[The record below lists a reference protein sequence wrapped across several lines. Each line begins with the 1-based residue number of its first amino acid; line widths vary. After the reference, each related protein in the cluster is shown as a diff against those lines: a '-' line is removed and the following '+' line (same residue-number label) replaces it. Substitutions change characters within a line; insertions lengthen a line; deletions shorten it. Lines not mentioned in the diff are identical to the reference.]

1 MSDIIL
7 ELKKLSKSYGSRCIL
22 KDISLKLERGKLVS
36 ILGPSGQG
44 KSTLLKCIVGIE
56 NIDHG
61 RIIYEDTILNENG
74 KRIKDKNK
82 IGMVFQDYG
91 LFKNKTVE
99 ENISLGP
106 LKVLKMEKA
115 NVEKNA
121 IYFLDRFYLSHLAA
135 RYPWQLSGGERQR
148 VAIIRALMMES
159 KVICLDEPTAAIDET
174 IKEELAVLIKELLC
188 QGISILLVSHDLDF
202 VSKYSDYVY
211 ILEGGSFRLS
221 SI

>member
-7 ELKKLSKSYGSRCIL
+7 ELKKLSKSYGSRHIL
-22 KDISLKLERGKLVS
+22 KDINLSLERGKLVS

-56 NIDHG
+56 DINYG
-61 RIIYEDTILNENG
+61 RIIYENTILNENG
-74 KRIKDKNK
+74 RRVKERNK

-106 LKVLKMEKA
+106 RKVLKMERA
-115 NVEKNA
+115 NVEKKA
-121 IYFLDRFYLSHLAA
+121 IYFLDRFNLGHLRD

-159 KVICLDEPTAAIDET
+159 KLICLDEPTAAIDET
-174 IKEELAVLIKELLC
+174 IKVELAVLIKELLG

-202 VSKYSDYVY
+202 VNKYSDYSY
-211 ILEGGSFRLS
+211 ILEGGKLRLS